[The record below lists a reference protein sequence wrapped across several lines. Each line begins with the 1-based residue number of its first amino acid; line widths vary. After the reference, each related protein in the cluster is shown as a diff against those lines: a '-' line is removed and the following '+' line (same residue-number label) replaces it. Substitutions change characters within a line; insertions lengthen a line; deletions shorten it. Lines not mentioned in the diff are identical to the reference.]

1 MAAADA
7 VLCHM
12 PDGPALNRAPSPV
25 SLLGWLGFDRPSPAE
40 RRKLANSVAD
50 SRRDLV
56 DRIGGFLAA
65 HDLEVSPANL
75 AIAHGVVAG
84 LNPGLERR
92 IRLLGDNGRKVSQ
105 EWLQQA
111 AAGTEPE
118 NRTMELLA
126 ERLEKG
132 IDDFSRSTERA
143 RSATRTYGDA
153 LETHMGELNAQPDPG
168 KVITDLA
175 AFAGAMLERSR
186 KAEASLQESE
196 EEAATLRRNLELARR
211 DAECDFLTGLPN
223 RRAFETRLEEEMAS
237 ARGASEPLC
246 VAFCDIDHFKK
257 VNDTHGH
264 EAGDRIICV
273 VGSALSA
280 MSGERCHV
288 ARHGGEEFAVLLR
301 GLALEQARSLLDE
314 QRQRLTER
322 KLVNR
327 RTEQPFGRISF
338 SAGIADVFA
347 YATASDALAAAD
359 EALYEAKEQGRNQI
373 RVAAPRS

>member
-1 MAAADA
+1 
-7 VLCHM
+7 M
-12 PDGPALNRAPSPV
+12 PDGPSPNRDRSPA
-25 SLLGWLGFDRPSPAE
+25 SLLGWLGFGRPAPLGG
-40 RRKLANSVAD
+40 RQQRDSVAL
-50 SRRDLV
+50 SQGDLC

-65 HDLEVSPANL
+65 HDLEVTPANL

-84 LNPGLERR
+84 LNPRLERR
-92 IRLLGDNGRKVSQ
+92 IRLLGDNGRAVSQ

-111 AAGTEPE
+111 VAGAEPD
-118 NRTMELLA
+118 NRAMDLLA

-132 IDDFSRSTERA
+132 IDDLSRSTERA

-153 LETHMGELNAQPDPG
+153 LESHMGELNAQPDPG

-186 KAEASLQESE
+186 KAEASLLESE

-211 DAECDFLTGLPN
+211 DADYDFLTGLPN
-223 RRAFETRLEEEMAS
+223 RRAFETRLDEETTA
-237 ARGASEPLC
+237 AREANEPLC

-273 VGSALSA
+273 VGNALSA

-301 GLALEQARSLLDE
+301 GLPLEQARSLLDT
-314 QRQRLTER
+314 QRQHLAER

-327 RTEQPFGRISF
+327 RTEQPFGQISF
-338 SAGIADVFA
+338 SAGVADVFA

-359 EALYEAKEQGRNQI
+359 EALYEAKEHGRNQI
-373 RVAAPRS
+373 RVAAPRA